1 MRRCGWIGL
10 GLLST
15 AILLAPL
22 SAESQSPPAQRE
34 TKERVSSEQRKII
47 VAGPM
52 AMVDLGDL
60 EGGRAAFESLLAW
73 ARAGSGP
80 NSLVEADLLSSFAVE
95 LFNAENQEA
104 AIPYFKR
111 AADAFRAR
119 FSENH
124 PETALAVTDYGRA
137 LEETYPSEARPEAL
151 AALSE
156 ALGIRLATLGSDNAE
171 TAMSMAYLAK
181 ALSRPERLQGD
192 ASKVDEIVALLRR
205 AIIAVE
211 AAPNALPRDEYA
223 IRHRLVVVLQDNGR
237 LREAR
242 VEQKALD
249 HAEAHPTAAQSRNAA
264 IEAERNPDEAAAE
277 DAAQKAIEEAT
288 RIVT

>member
-1 MRRCGWIGL
+1 M
-10 GLLST
+10 LSA
-15 AILLAPL
+15 AILVAPM
-22 SAESQSPPAQRE
+22 SAESQSPPTHRE
-34 TKERVSSEQRKII
+34 TKERVSPEQRKII

-60 EGGRAAFESLLAW
+60 EGAKAAFEGLLAW

-95 LFNAENQEA
+95 LFNADYKEA
-104 AIPYFKR
+104 SIPYFKR
-111 AADAFRAR
+111 ATDAYRAK
-119 FSENH
+119 FGENH
-124 PETALAVTDYGRA
+124 PETALAVTDYGKS

-151 AALSE
+151 AALHE
-156 ALGIRLATLGSDNAE
+156 ALDIRLATLGSNNAE

-181 ALSRPERLQGD
+181 AMSRPERLRGD

-223 IRHRLVVVLQDNGR
+223 IRHRLVVVLKDNGR

-242 VEQKALD
+242 IEQKALD
-249 HAEAHPTAAQSRNAA
+249 HAEAHPTVAQSRNAA
-264 IEAERNPDEAAAE
+264 IEAARNPDEAAAE
-277 DAAQKAIEEAT
+277 DAAEKAIEEAT